1 MADELFYA
9 TGKRK
14 TSVARVWIRPGSG
27 QRLINKKP
35 MDQYLAL
42 ESDRA
47 LTMEPLKITD
57 MADKFDIYVNV
68 KGGGNSGQAGA
79 IRHGIS
85 RALVMADPNLRD
97 TLKKQGFLTRDSR
110 MKERKKYGQPGAHDR
125 AGSSAVRRGQRDR
138 PHRRPLLGQPT
149 RAGHDPPLRPPGA
162 PPLIS
167 DGPRP
172 ARPVAR

>member
-57 MADKFDIYVNV
+57 MADKIDIYVNV

-110 MKERKKYGQPGAHDR
+110 MKERKKYGQPGAR
-125 AGSSAVRRGQRDR
+125 ARFQYSKR
-138 PHRRPLLGQPT
+138 
-149 RAGHDPPLRPPGA
+149 
-162 PPLIS
+162 
-167 DGPRP
+167 
-172 ARPVAR
+172 

>member
-110 MKERKKYGQPGAHDR
+110 MKERKKYGQPGAR
-125 AGSSAVRRGQRDR
+125 ARFQYSKR
-138 PHRRPLLGQPT
+138 
-149 RAGHDPPLRPPGA
+149 
-162 PPLIS
+162 
-167 DGPRP
+167 
-172 ARPVAR
+172 

>member
-97 TLKKQGFLTRDSR
+97 TLKKKGFLTRDSR
-110 MKERKKYGQPGAHDR
+110 MKERKKYGQPGAR
-125 AGSSAVRRGQRDR
+125 ARFQYSKR
-138 PHRRPLLGQPT
+138 
-149 RAGHDPPLRPPGA
+149 
-162 PPLIS
+162 
-167 DGPRP
+167 
-172 ARPVAR
+172 